1 MDELYTMDRPRQIPL
16 LPKICG
22 AATSVLRAGLGKWVL
37 LWFHSGCEAI
47 RTPHA
52 AGYAIRAAT
61 SERYQRPIECEG
73 KDMKTVKRIV
83 TGIAAGVG
91 LMGVTLLA
99 ASNPTPRTLND
110 QVRHEILMVPYIGV
124 FDNLSYRVDNGVVTL
139 FGQVTQPVR
148 KLDVERA
155 VKNISGVTAVN
166 DQIEVLPLSRFDD
179 QIRFRTL
186 RAMLRSAPLDKYF
199 RGVQPGIRIIV
210 KNGNVTLDGVVL
222 NIGDRQLAYMA
233 ANQVPGVFSVTN
245 NLQTEVR

>member
-1 MDELYTMDRPRQIPL
+1 
-16 LPKICG
+16 
-22 AATSVLRAGLGKWVL
+22 
-37 LWFHSGCEAI
+37 
-47 RTPHA
+47 
-52 AGYAIRAAT
+52 
-61 SERYQRPIECEG
+61 
-73 KDMKTVKRIV
+73 
-83 TGIAAGVG
+83 
-91 LMGVTLLA
+91 
-99 ASNPTPRTLND
+99 
-110 QVRHEILMVPYIGV
+110 
-124 FDNLSYRVDNGVVTL
+124 
-139 FGQVTQPVR
+139 
-148 KLDVERA
+148 VERA

-210 KNGNVTLDGVVL
+210 KNGNVTLDGLVL